1 MKAKTKEILIK
12 TRRRLFGQNIG
23 NNISAFQGNGI
34 DFAELKEYSYGDDV
48 RKINW
53 NVTAREQKPYINVFN
68 EEREL
73 NIVLGLCVS
82 GSLYFG
88 SVRQK
93 QEVAAEILALLGLSA
108 IKNSDRVTTIF
119 FDELP
124 VRRYK
129 PTKSQN
135 TIYAQVEDALS
146 LEMLHKKSDLQ
157 AFADYLL
164 QTVKQR
170 SIVVLVGDFK
180 NEADLS
186 FLGAKHELYIAM
198 VRDRFEEDPSIEG
211 VWSLQDPESAQ
222 VHTIDLDERALERF
236 RSEIRQ
242 LDAGWRSHFLKNRIG
257 FTKIYTDEDPFIKLR
272 EMLK

>member
-1 MKAKTKEILIK
+1 MKGKTKEILIRTK
-12 TRRRLFGQNIG
+12 RRLFGQNIG
-23 NNISAFQGNGI
+23 NNISKFQGNGI
-34 DFAELKEYSYGDDV
+34 DFAELKEYGYGDDV

-73 NIVLGLCVS
+73 NIVLGLAIS

-108 IKNSDRVTTIF
+108 IKNSDRVTTIL
-119 FDELP
+119 FDEAE

-135 TIYAQVEDALS
+135 TIYAQVEELLS
-146 LEMLHKKSDLQ
+146 FDTLHRKSDLQ
-157 AFADYLL
+157 AFADHLL
-164 QTVKQR
+164 HTVRQR
-170 SIVVLVGDFK
+170 SIVVMIGDFRSF
-180 NEADLS
+180 ADLS
-186 FLGAKHELYIAM
+186 LLGARHELYTVI
-198 VRDRFEEDPSIEG
+198 VRDRFEEDPDIEG
-211 VWSLQDPESAQ
+211 SWRIEDPVSGEAHS
-222 VHTIDLDERALERF
+222 IDLDDILRRNYK
-236 RSEIRQ
+236 SEIER
-242 LDAGWRSHFLKNRIG
+242 LDENWREHFLKNRIG
-257 FTKIYTDEDPFIKLR
+257 FTKIYTDEDPFLKLR

>member
-1 MKAKTKEILIK
+1 MKAKTKEILIR

-73 NIVLGLCVS
+73 NIVLGIALS

-93 QEVAAEILALLGLSA
+93 QEVAAEIVALLGLSA
-108 IKNSDRVTTIF
+108 IRNSDRVTTIF
-119 FDELP
+119 FDEAV

-135 TIYAQVEDALS
+135 TVYAQVEEALS
-146 LEMLHKKSDLQ
+146 LETLHRKGNLQ
-157 AFADYLL
+157 AFADHLL
-164 QTVKQR
+164 HTMRQR
-170 SIVVLVGDFK
+170 SIVVVIGDFMQV
-180 NEADLS
+180 ADLS
-186 FLGAKHELYIAM
+186 FLSAKHELYAVI
-198 VRDRFEEDPSIEG
+198 VRDRFEEDPDLEGSWNIE
-211 VWSLQDPESAQ
+211 DPISGEEHS
-222 VHTIDLDERALERF
+222 VDFDDGLRRRHRREIERLDGA
-236 RSEIRQ
+236 
-242 LDAGWRSHFLKNRIG
+242 WREHFLKNRIG
-257 FTKIYTDEDPFIKLR
+257 FTKIYTDEDPFLKLR